1 MPAPESAT
9 YSVAA
14 KVAAH
19 TSFRDLIDAGAGA
32 GYIAIRSS
40 ADTLL
45 AQVPLSDPSGS
56 VDGGTGL
63 LTFSIAGPDSDAD
76 ANGTAAYGEFCDS
89 DATVHL
95 SLPVQVGTSAVS
107 GYLVVNS
114 AGVVAGTPFS
124 VVAATIG

>member
-19 TSFRDLIDAGAGA
+19 ESFRDLIDAGAAA
-32 GYIAIRSS
+32 GYIAIRSA

-45 AQVPLSDPSGS
+45 AEVPLSDPSGS
-56 VDGGTGL
+56 VAGGTGQ
-63 LTFSIAGPDSDAD
+63 LTFSIAGPDTS
-76 ANGTAAYGEFCDS
+76 ANATGTAAYGEFCDS
-89 DATVHL
+89 DDTIHL

-107 GYLVVNS
+107 GFLVVNS
-114 AGVVAGTPFS
+114 AGVVSGTPFS
-124 VVAATIG
+124 VVSATIG